1 MDSQDVL
8 VEAANNLRLGN
19 GNALEVGAS
28 RATTAGQR
36 SNDEL
41 PKSVIV
47 TNVGLSVFDDE
58 QTKVRNFVIV
68 DDVVKTENRRL
79 RPITLT
85 QPKVNLASIYTYGH
99 LGTRIKDPVLC
110 HSPCRN
116 EA

>member
-1 MDSQDVL
+1 MVLFIPTAQMDSQDVL

-36 SNDEL
+36 SDEL

-58 QTKVRNFVIV
+58 QTKVGN
-68 DDVVKTENRRL
+68 
-79 RPITLT
+79 
-85 QPKVNLASIYTYGH
+85 
-99 LGTRIKDPVLC
+99 
-110 HSPCRN
+110 
-116 EA
+116 